1 MRRKAGRSGLTGK
14 PVGPLPKGA
23 RGLAL
28 ALLLACS
35 AAPLEGRTPPGRVV
49 FYNVENLF
57 DTRDDTLT
65 LDDEFTPRGEK
76 RWTRARYEAKLLSVA
91 RVVRAAGGEECPLL
105 VGLAEVENRWVLRDL
120 AARTSLAGAG
130 YGVLHRDSPD
140 PRGMDVAL
148 LYRREWFRVVDSAFL
163 RVPLSPESTRDILYC
178 EGVLAGRDTLHVFVC
193 HFPSMR
199 GGERRSEWKRGRA
212 ASVLRAK
219 IDSLQR
225 ARPSAA
231 VLVMGDFNG
240 AFGTPALR
248 LLRLR
253 DPGPLAAGA
262 SGRLAC
268 ADTVLYDTGCWLRRT
283 GRGTYRY
290 QGRWQTLDH
299 IVVSGSL
306 LNGARP
312 LRAASRLAVFDAGF
326 LLETDRSSFG
336 RKPFRTYAGPRY
348 LGGYSDHL
356 PVYIEL
362 SFGK

>member
-1 MRRKAGRSGLTGK
+1 MEARESGL
-14 PVGPLPKGA
+14 
-23 RGLAL
+23 R
-28 ALLLACS
+28 
-35 AAPLEGRTPPGRVV
+35 PP
-49 FYNVENLF
+49 
-57 DTRDDTLT
+57 D
-65 LDDEFTPRGEK
+65 
-76 RWTRARYEAKLLSVA
+76 
-91 RVVRAAGGEECPLL
+91 
-105 VGLAEVENRWVLRDL
+105 ENRLPP
-120 AARTSLAGAG
+120 ARPPLGG
-130 YGVLHRDSPD
+130 G
-140 PRGMDVAL
+140 PRH
-148 LYRREWFRVVDSAFL
+148 
-163 RVPLSPESTRDILYC
+163 
-178 EGVLAGRDTLHVFVC
+178 GR
-193 HFPSMR
+193 
-199 GGERRSEWKRGRA
+199 
-212 ASVLRAK
+212 
-219 IDSLQR
+219 LQR
-225 ARPSAA
+225 R
-231 VLVMGDFNG
+231 V
-240 AFGTPALR
+240 GTPALR